1 MKKLSQIINEAKQKL
16 DIQDDTIN
24 YISTPELQKYME
36 IANKFLSEDSKN
48 VISWLIDHPNYVEDL
63 ASKNANNALAT
74 FYDNGVPTTPM
85 MKELYRWVANV
96 VKSNRLL
103 EIPVFQTKEQFDA
116 ILNKTVSPDEV
127 IIDLTS
133 EKGRNDIAKQ
143 YDPLV
148 WKIARDFA
156 GKSNFDLGELHAI
169 GCEGLLRAMNKYGKK
184 NTKSTSSDDNVKA
197 YTFKSWAGYCIRI
210 AILEA
215 IKDQGHLVRIPRSQQ
230 AKERKEKGHNTRN
243 TSISVETPIGKDK
256 DGNTKRLIDKI
267 GDYERE
273 GKSLEERDNERL
285 WAEIDNKLRK
295 KFDDR
300 TLEIFYSWFGLF
312 GHEKL
317 SGKEMMA
324 KYGFRN
330 PSNINA
336 NNYKV
341 MNYMKSNPEM
351 MNALRELYE
360 FTTERQHDDDVEDR
374 DYEPVRIPGV
384 RFNDDGEIND

>member
-48 VISWLIDHPNYVEDL
+48 VIGWLIDHPNYVEDL

-103 EIPVFQTKEQFDA
+103 EIPVFQTKDQFDA
-116 ILNKTVSPDEV
+116 ILNRTVAPDEV

-133 EKGRNDIAKQ
+133 EKGRNDIAKK

-148 WKIARDFA
+148 WKIARDFI
-156 GKSNFDLGELHAI
+156 GKSNFDLSELHAI
-169 GCEGLLRAMNKYGKK
+169 GSEGLVWAMNKYGKK
-184 NTKSTSSDDNVKA
+184 NTKSTSSDENVKA

-243 TSISVETPIGKDK
+243 TSISVETPVGKDK

-312 GHEKL
+312 GYEKL

-324 KYGFRN
+324 KYGFKN

-360 FTTERQHDDDVEDR
+360 FTTERQHDDDIEDR

-384 RFNDDGEIND
+384 RFNDDDEVNE